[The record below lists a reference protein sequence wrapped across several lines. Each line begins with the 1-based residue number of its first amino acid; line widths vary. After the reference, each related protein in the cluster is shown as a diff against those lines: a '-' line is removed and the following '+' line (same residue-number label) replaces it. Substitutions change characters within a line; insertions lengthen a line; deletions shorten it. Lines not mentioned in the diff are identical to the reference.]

1 MKLLKFSKLNNKIF
15 FYYDDNFEILS
26 NKWTKIHYIVFI
38 VIAYEILFFYPYA
51 QPIIASTRFV
61 CQFNIEGRV
70 RQVHAQL
77 LGDTIYCDSMA
88 VSIKFTNFCYV
99 NYL

>member
-1 MKLLKFSKLNNKIF
+1 MKYFMIFSS
-15 FYYDDNFEILS
+15 Y
-26 NKWTKIHYIVFI
+26 T
-38 VIAYEILFFYPYA
+38 

-88 VSIKFTNFCYV
+88 VSINFTNFSHI
-99 NYL
+99 NYLQLLFLLLCT